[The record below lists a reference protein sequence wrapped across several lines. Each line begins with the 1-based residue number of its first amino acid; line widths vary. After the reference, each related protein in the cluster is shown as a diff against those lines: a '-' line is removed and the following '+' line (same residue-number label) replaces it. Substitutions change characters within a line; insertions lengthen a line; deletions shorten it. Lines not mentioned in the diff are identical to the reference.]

1 MIKDTELEMAER
13 WAKGYKK
20 HQAHMM
26 GPVQVCIL
34 VFAARR
40 RLIERCVFFFSFLR
54 SLVNLFPTAF
64 SLFFANTQNTY
75 YDDLSRTASIENL
88 KPVMTRLHN
97 DSSERF
103 LDDLTNFR
111 RDVYRIIDDDTFIK
125 IKG

>member
-40 RLIERCVFFFSFLR
+40 RLIERCVFFFFISSVACKSFSYRFL
-54 SLVNLFPTAF
+54 P
-64 SLFFANTQNTY
+64 FFANTQNTY